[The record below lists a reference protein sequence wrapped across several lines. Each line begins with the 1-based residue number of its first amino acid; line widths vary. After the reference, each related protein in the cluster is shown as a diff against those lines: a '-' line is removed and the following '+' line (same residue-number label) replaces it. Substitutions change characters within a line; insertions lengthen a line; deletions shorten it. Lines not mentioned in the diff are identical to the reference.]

1 MVSRPFL
8 DDNHPVHAK
17 ASHSQRLQVAVVAV
31 VVILV
36 VILVVDLMV
45 VFLIIVVVFVFR
57 GLVTNSFSLV
67 HMVLIGVHIVLYS

>member
-31 VVILV
+31 V

-67 HMVLIGVHIVLYS
+67 HMVLIGVHIVL